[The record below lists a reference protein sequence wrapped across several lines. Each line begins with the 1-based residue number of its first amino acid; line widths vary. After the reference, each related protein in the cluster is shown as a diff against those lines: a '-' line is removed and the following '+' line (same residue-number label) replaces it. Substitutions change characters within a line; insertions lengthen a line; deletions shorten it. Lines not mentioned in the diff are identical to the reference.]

1 MIQNVANIFRIEELR
16 RKVLITL
23 GLLLVYRIG
32 WHVPLPGI
40 SMERILEAF
49 SEKQDTGSQLIGLIN
64 VLSAGGLLSFGL
76 FSLGIMPYISSS
88 IIFSLLT
95 KVVPALEKLSK
106 EGASGQ
112 KKINQ
117 WTRYCTVPICIVQA
131 LFVLR
136 FLAPG
141 QADIPSV
148 VDREIYNAFWFK
160 PMVVLAL
167 TAGGIFLMWLG
178 EQITEHGVGNGISL
192 LIMAGIVASVPQA
205 FMNMF
210 DRAAAE
216 GTIRTEILKAALLA
230 VMYLFVVLVVV
241 YITKGQRRIPVQY
254 AKLTRGRKVYGG
266 QRHYMPI
273 RVNQASVMP
282 VIFASS
288 LLAFPTFIFG
298 PGLLNWQF
306 AYQAFNGSGWVY
318 SMFYIGLIFFFS
330 FFWTALMFNPA
341 EMSKNMKEYGA
352 FVPGIRPGRRT
363 ADFLEKVMIRVTVA
377 GAAFLAAIALFPQ
390 LLSSSMNL
398 PGMATSFLGGT
409 SVLIVVS
416 VALDLVDKL
425 NSHLLMRNYDGF
437 MKGGGGSM
445 RRR

>member
-1 MIQNVANIFRIEELR
+1 MIQNVLNIFRIEELR
-16 RKVLITL
+16 KKVLITL
-23 GLLLVYRIG
+23 GLLLVYRVG
-32 WHVPLPGI
+32 WHVPLPGV
-40 SMERILEAF
+40 SMKALVRAF
-49 SEKQDTGSQLIGLIN
+49 HETGGAAGGDLIGLIN

-95 KVVPALEKLSK
+95 KVIPSLEKLSK

-117 WTRYCTVPICIVQA
+117 YTRWATVPICMVQA
-131 LFVLR
+131 LFIVR

-141 QADIPSV
+141 GVSGMPPV
-148 VDREIYNAFWFK
+148 VDLDVYRAWWFT
-160 PMVVLAL
+160 PMVILAL

-178 EQITEHGVGNGISL
+178 EQITEYGVGNGISL
-192 LIMAGIVASVPQA
+192 LIMAGIIARVPKSFMQMFAS
-205 FMNMF
+205 
-210 DRAAAE
+210 AE
-216 GTIRTEILKAALLA
+216 NHRTVVVKA
-230 VMYLFVVLVVV
+230 VMLGVMYILVVLVVV

-273 RVNQASVMP
+273 SVNQANVMP

-288 LLAFPTFIFG
+288 LLAFPAWLFG
-298 PGLLNWQF
+298 AVGWQAAKDSF
-306 AYQAFNGSGWVY
+306 TRGGWVY
-318 SMFYIGLIFFFS
+318 SVSYIGLIFFFS
-330 FFWTALMFNPA
+330 FFWNALMFNPA

-352 FVPGIRPGRRT
+352 FVPGIRPGKRT
-363 ADFLEKVMIRVTVA
+363 ADFMEKVMIRVTVA

-390 LLSSSMNL
+390 MLSFSMNL
-398 PGMATSFLGGT
+398 RGGLSYFLGGT
-409 SVLIVVS
+409 SILIVVS

-437 MKGGGGSM
+437 MGGSSM

>member
-1 MIQNVANIFRIEELR
+1 MIKNIINIFRIEELKK
-16 RKVLITL
+16 KVLVTL

-32 WHVPLPGI
+32 WHVPLPGV
-40 SMERILEAF
+40 SMQDLLEAF
-49 SEKQDTGSQLIGLIN
+49 EKSKSLPGYELIGLIN

-95 KVVPALEKLSK
+95 KVVPSLERLAK

-117 WTRYCTVPICIVQA
+117 WTRWCTVPICIVQA
-131 LFVLR
+131 AFVLR

-141 QADIPSV
+141 AVEGIRV
-148 VDREIYNAFWFK
+148 VDPVVYGSFWFK
-160 PMVVLAL
+160 PMVLLAL
-167 TAGGIFLMWLG
+167 TAGGIFLMWVG

-192 LIMAGIVASVPQA
+192 LIMAGIVARMPEAFIQLFATTDKPQVEA
-205 FMNMF
+205 VKM
-210 DRAAAE
+210 
-216 GTIRTEILKAALLA
+216 ALLA
-230 VMYLFVVLVVV
+230 VMYVFVVLVVV

-254 AKLTRGRKVYGG
+254 AKLTRGRRVYGG

-273 RVNQASVMP
+273 RVNMASVMP

-288 LLAFPTFIFG
+288 LLAFPTFLFG
-298 PGLLNWQF
+298 PTMLNIGF
-306 AYQAFNGSGWVY
+306 LHESFIRGGWTY
-318 SMFYIGLIFFFS
+318 SMLYIGLIFFFS

-390 LLSSSMNL
+390 LLSSIMDL
-398 PGMATSFLGGT
+398 TGMMTSFLGGT
-409 SVLIVVS
+409 SILIVVS

-425 NSHLLMRNYDGF
+425 NSHLVMRDYEGF

>member
-1 MIQNVANIFRIEELR
+1 IEELR
-16 RKVLITL
+16 KKVLITL
-23 GLLLVYRIG
+23 GLLLIYRAG

-40 SMERILEAF
+40 SMKSLVQAF
-49 SEKQDTGSQLIGLIN
+49 ESTGGSGGGELIGLIN

-117 WTRYCTVPICIVQA
+117 YTRWATVPICMVQA
-131 LFVLR
+131 MFVLK
-136 FLAPG
+136 FLS
-141 QADIPSV
+141 PSASMEMVGTQV
-148 VDREIYNAFWFK
+148 VDIDIYQAFWFK

-192 LIMAGIVASVPQA
+192 LIMAGIVARVPQS
-205 FMNMF
+205 FMEMF
-210 DRAAAE
+210 AASDNP
-216 GTIRTEILKAALLA
+216 RTEVIKVVLLA
-230 VMYLFVVLVVV
+230 AMYIFVVLVVV

-288 LLAFPTFIFG
+288 LLAFPMWIFG
-298 PGLLNWQF
+298 PNALNIETLYDSF
-306 AYQAFNGSGWVY
+306 TRGGWIY
-318 SMFYIGLIFFFS
+318 SVIYVGLIFFFS

-390 LLSSSMNL
+390 LLSSSIGIRQGL
-398 PGMATSFLGGT
+398 TSFLGGT
-409 SVLIVVS
+409 SILIVVS

-425 NSHLLMRNYDGF
+425 NSHLLMRNYEGF

>member
-1 MIQNVANIFRIEELR
+1 MIQNILNIFRIEELK
-16 RKVLITL
+16 RKILMTL
-23 GLLLVYRIG
+23 GLLLIYRVG
-32 WHVPLPGI
+32 YHVPLPGV
-40 SMERILEAF
+40 SMRALVRAFEA
-49 SEKQDTGSQLIGLIN
+49 SGAQSGGELIGLIN

-95 KVVPALEKLSK
+95 KVVPSLEKLSK

-117 WTRYCTVPICIVQA
+117 YTRWATVPICIVQA
-131 LFVLR
+131 MFVLR
-136 FLAPG
+136 LLAPG
-141 QADIPSV
+141 AMAGMPAV
-148 VDREIYNAFWFK
+148 VEREVYNAWWFG
-160 PMVVLAL
+160 PMTILAL
-167 TAGGIFLMWLG
+167 TAGGVFLMWLG
-178 EQITEHGVGNGISL
+178 EQITEYGVGNGISL
-192 LIMAGIVASVPQA
+192 LIMAGIIARVPTSMYQ
-205 FMNMF
+205 MF
-210 DRAAAE
+210 AAAE
-216 GTIRTEILKAALLA
+216 NPRTATVKA
-230 VMYLFVVLVVV
+230 VMLAIMYIVVVLVVV

-288 LLAFPTFIFG
+288 LLAFPAWIFRA
-298 PGLLNWQF
+298 LNWQTLASDF
-306 AYQAFNGSGWVY
+306 TRGGWVY
-318 SMFYIGLIFFFS
+318 SVCYIGLIFFFS

-390 LLSSSMNL
+390 MLSSSMGL
-398 PGMATSFLGGT
+398 GFGMTSFLGGT
-409 SVLIVVS
+409 SILIVVS